1 MLIGAIEA
9 GGTKFI
15 CGIGNENGELFERV
29 SFPTETPKIT
39 MENVV
44 NFFKNKNIEK
54 FGVGSFGPIDPNL
67 KSDTY
72 GYITKTP
79 KANWSDFNI
88 VGELK
93 KHFNVPIVFSTD
105 VNGAALG
112 EAKWGAAKGL
122 NNCMYLTIGTGIGGG
137 AIVAGNMV
145 HGMLHPEMGHI
156 LIKKHENDNYSG
168 NCPFHKDCFEGLAS
182 GPAIEKRWG
191 QKAYELP
198 ENHEAWELEGY
209 YIAQALIN
217 YILILSP
224 EKIILGGGV
233 MKQKQLFPIIRK
245 NVKNILNNYVQT
257 KEILNDIDNY
267 IVYPELGDN
276 AGILGAVALAL
287 TK

>member
-29 SFPTETPKIT
+29 SFPTETPKKT

-54 FGVGSFGPIDPNL
+54 LGVGSFGPIDPNL
-67 KSDTY
+67 ESDTY

-79 KANWSDFNI
+79 KVNWSDFNI

-191 QKAYELP
+191 KKAYELS
-198 ENHEAWELEGY
+198 EDHEAWELEGY

-267 IVYPELGDN
+267 IVYPKLGDN